1 MEERLFEE
9 YKKPETQKILVKEI
23 KPNSDKEKPKDT
35 IDNDSK
41 KEEDELL
48 EKIRK
53 SSNPE
58 IFQLFKI
65 LLEKDKN
72 RKKEIKE
79 LKELKEMEDKK
90 IKDINK
96 KLEVV
101 KSKLSKVE
109 VLVTR
114 SNINLDL
121 ISYRDT
127 IKSLLLLF
135 GISLGYI
142 NREKE
147 LHKDPLGKYSYSG
160 SFSNLVCH
168 LLSKESEKLKKNS
181 GLTRQNIETKENP
194 AKKIAEDNLKFIEA
208 CHFIVCSIDNVVHP
222 EYKDKEDEKQFFSQL
237 IVNKSVPN
245 LLNSLKLFFLDPK
258 DIDEFKKIME
268 KYENKDEEIIIQSY
282 RVAKNAAYKINQK
295 YYEKIKINEYK
306 RDFYLE
312 YIFPL
317 NEELFDDSIMKIK
330 YKDFIDKLER
340 VLKEYEVNSKENAS
354 DLISKL
360 IWS

>member
-1 MEERLFEE
+1 MKERQFEE
-9 YKKPETQKILVKEI
+9 YKKLETQKILVNEEFNEEALT
-23 KPNSDKEKPKDT
+23 KPNSDREKPKDT
-35 IDNDSK
+35 IDIASK
-41 KEEDELL
+41 KEENELL
-48 EKIRK
+48 EKIGK
-53 SSNPE
+53 ACNPE
-58 IFQLFKI
+58 ICQLFKI
-65 LLEKDKN
+65 LLEKDEN
-72 RKKEIKE
+72 RREEIKE
-79 LKELKEMEDKK
+79 L
-90 IKDINK
+90 
-96 KLEVV
+96 

-121 ISYRDT
+121 ISNRDT

-147 LHKDPLGKYSYSG
+147 LHKDPLGNYSYSG

-168 LLSKESEKLKKNS
+168 LLSKESEKLKKSS
-181 GLTRQNIETKENP
+181 GFTRPGIEIKENP

-208 CHFIVCSIDNVVHP
+208 CHFIVCSLDNVVHP
-222 EYKDKEDEKQFFSQL
+222 KYKDKEDEKQFFSQL
-237 IVNKSVPN
+237 IGNKSVPN
-245 LLNSLKLFFLDPK
+245 LLTSLKLFFLDPK
-258 DIDEFKKIME
+258 NIDELKKITE

-282 RVAKNAAYKINQK
+282 RVAKNEAYKINQK

-317 NEELFDDSIMKIK
+317 NEEIFDDSIMTIK
-330 YKDFIDKLER
+330 YNDFIDKLER